1 MSIRHTQRF
10 GPANAW
16 AYAVNI
22 FMLLT
27 FMCQKCNLQR
37 VDVPA
42 EVIVDPKFSYPIA
55 NVTAPV
61 GRDAFLTCVVQD
73 LGPYKVAWLRVDTQ
87 TILTIQNH
95 VITKNQRIGIANSE
109 HKTWT
114 MRIRDIK
121 ESDRGWYMCQIN
133 TDPMK
138 SQMGYLD
145 VVVPPDILDYPT
157 STDMVVREGSN
168 VTLKCAATGSPE
180 PTITWRRESG
190 VPIELAN
197 GEEVPSIEGTDL
209 IIPQVKRQHMGAYL
223 CIASNGVPP
232 SVSKR
237 ITLVV
242 HFPPMIT
249 VQNQLIGAV
258 EGKGVTLECQS
269 EAYPKSINYWTRERG
284 EIVPPGGQY
293 TANVTE
299 IAGYRSSMKLHIN
312 PLSQAEF
319 GAYRCVAK
327 NSLGDTDGTIKLYRI
342 PPNAVNYVENFEA
355 RHKGKKRTKSSEM
368 YHSSRAQEHS
378 GEDTENPRKRKADLS
393 LSAESIDSI
402 YGSSAAA
409 LRLTRKSGRLSLSC
423 LLPTLLL
430 LLWMMRTT
438 LTRQLGKTQLAL
450 LPQTLTHV

>member
-1 MSIRHTQRF
+1 MQTKSPQYRAQTCAINVILLLILMSQ
-10 GPANAW
+10 
-16 AYAVNI
+16 
-22 FMLLT
+22 
-27 FMCQKCNLQR
+27 QCNPQR
-37 VDVPA
+37 VEVPA
-42 EVIVDPKFSYPIA
+42 EVIVDPKFSSPIV
-55 NVTAPV
+55 NMTAPV

-114 MRIRDIK
+114 MRIKDIK
-121 ESDRGWYMCQIN
+121 ESDKGWYMCQIN

-190 VPIELAN
+190 VPIELAS
-197 GEEVPSIEGTDL
+197 GEEVVSIEGTDL
-209 IIPQVKRQHMGAYL
+209 VIPNVRRHHMGAYL

-258 EGKGVTLECQS
+258 EGKGVTLDCES

-284 EIVPPGGQY
+284 EIVPPGGKY
-293 TANVTE
+293 SANVTE
-299 IAGYRSSMKLHIN
+299 IGGYRNSMRLHIN
-312 PLSQAEF
+312 PLTQAEF

-355 RHKGKKRTKSSEM
+355 RHKGKKRTKSSES
-368 YHSSRAQEHS
+368 HHPARAQEHS
-378 GEDTENPRKRKADLS
+378 GEDMENPGKRKADLS

-402 YGSSAAA
+402 YGSSAAG
-409 LRLTRKSGRLSLSC
+409 TRRQDLGG
-423 LLPTLLL
+423 LLL
-430 LLWMMRTT
+430 LPVTLAMALALATTGVMR
-438 LTRQLGKTQLAL
+438 KTQMTLP
-450 LPQTLTHV
+450 PQTLTHV

>member
-1 MSIRHTQRF
+1 MPRIYHQRLR
-10 GPANAW
+10 PAWANATNV
-16 AYAVNI
+16 ALV
-22 FMLLT
+22 LLIL
-27 FMCQKCNLQR
+27 MCHKCSLQR

-42 EVIVDPKFSYPIA
+42 EVIVDPKFSFPIA

-121 ESDRGWYMCQIN
+121 ETDKGWYMCQIN

-190 VPIELAN
+190 VAIELAN
-197 GEEVPSIEGTDL
+197 GEQVPSIEGTDL
-209 IIPQVKRQHMGAYL
+209 IIPRVKRQHMGAYL

-284 EIVPPGGQY
+284 EIVPPGGKY
-293 TANVTE
+293 SANVTE

-355 RHKGKKRTKSSEM
+355 RHK
-368 YHSSRAQEHS
+368 
-378 GEDTENPRKRKADLS
+378 ADLS
-393 LSAESIDSI
+393 LSAEGIDSI
-402 YGSSAAA
+402 YGTSAAVS
-409 LRLTRKSGRLSLSC
+409 RHSRNPGQSLSC
-423 LLPTLLL
+423 LCPLLL
-430 LLWMMRTT
+430 LLLLMRTT
-438 LTRQLGKTQLAL
+438 MTRKLSKLLRKTQLAL
-450 LPQTLTHV
+450 LPQALTHV